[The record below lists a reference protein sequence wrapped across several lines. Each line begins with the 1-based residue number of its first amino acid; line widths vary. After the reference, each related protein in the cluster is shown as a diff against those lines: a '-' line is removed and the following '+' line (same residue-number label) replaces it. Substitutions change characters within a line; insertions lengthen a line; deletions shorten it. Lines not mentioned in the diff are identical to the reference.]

1 VKVGAQ
7 AAARR
12 IARALLDVAESKG
25 EAAAVQAGLRQAAAA
40 LRDVPE
46 LRSAL
51 SNPALS
57 VERRQRVVAAVFKG
71 APELLRR
78 LLDLLVARDAVGLLP
93 PVEQSYTHQW
103 NERRGA
109 VTARAVTAVPLDAA
123 LGRRLEQAI
132 HEATGLSAEL
142 HAEVDPA
149 LLGGVL
155 LRMGGRTYDGTV
167 QGRLRALRRTL
178 KGQIGS

>member
-1 VKVGAQ
+1 VKAGGQ

-12 IARALLDVAESKG
+12 IARALLDAADGKG
-25 EAAAVQAGLRQAAAA
+25 DAAAVQGGLRQAAAA
-40 LRDVPE
+40 LRDLPE

-57 VERRQRVVAAVFKG
+57 LERRKRVIAAVFTG

-78 LLDLLVARDAVGLLP
+78 LLDLLVAHDALWLLP
-93 PVEQSYTHQW
+93 PVEQSYTRQW

-109 VTARAVTAVPLDAA
+109 VTAQAVTAVPLDPA
-123 LGRRLEQAI
+123 LARRLERAI
-132 HEATGLSAEL
+132 HKTTGLTAEL
-142 HAEVDPA
+142 RAEIDPA
-149 LLGGVL
+149 TLGGVL